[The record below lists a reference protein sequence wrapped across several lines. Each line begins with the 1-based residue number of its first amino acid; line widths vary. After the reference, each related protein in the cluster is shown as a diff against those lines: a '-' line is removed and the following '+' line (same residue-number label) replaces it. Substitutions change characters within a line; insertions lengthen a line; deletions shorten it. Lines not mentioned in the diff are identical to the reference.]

1 MAERPFGG
9 RSPHHRDTG
18 EPSAR
23 PRSISVKRERALDP
37 SPLGAGSR
45 RYLTTASKPLAVAPG
60 GSAARNS
67 FVVVRQSGSP
77 PFGSRKQVRARLN
90 YRFREYIFRS
100 VGTYIGR

>member
-1 MAERPFGG
+1 MAERQFGG

-37 SPLGAGSR
+37 SPLGAARGDTSQQP
-45 RYLTTASKPLAVAPG
+45 SKPLTVAPG

-67 FVVVRQSGSP
+67 FVVL
-77 PFGSRKQVRARLN
+77 GSRVHRHSVHGSRCERA
-90 YRFREYIFRS
+90 
-100 VGTYIGR
+100 